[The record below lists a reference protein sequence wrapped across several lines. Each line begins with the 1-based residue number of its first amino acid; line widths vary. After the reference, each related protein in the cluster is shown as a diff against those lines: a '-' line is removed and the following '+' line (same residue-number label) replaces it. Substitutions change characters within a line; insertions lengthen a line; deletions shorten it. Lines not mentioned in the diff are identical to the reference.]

1 MKFALIVISLI
12 GSASAWSSLSMK
24 VGKLV
29 VAARVEMRQGSGLQK
44 IRDGSL
50 GDGWLFW
57 VRTAPTAGRI
67 CHKKLSEMIFGSLIF
82 VT

>member
-50 GDGWLFW
+50 GDGWLAVVGANCSYRW
-57 VRTAPTAGRI
+57 PYLPQKIV
-67 CHKKLSEMIFGSLIF
+67 
-82 VT
+82 